1 MIIAFAFVEGF
12 QQSISAK
19 VFSFS
24 GNIRVQQEDSGANT
38 EELPADNTDSIRR
51 IFSAQP
57 NIRYADAIALKSA
70 MLKTTESI
78 EGVLLKGIE
87 ESFSKERLQPFLTK
101 GSWINF
107 HKNNGEQQIL
117 ISEYTAKQL
126 KADIGSKLLVYFVDD
141 EGTQPRVRAVYVCGL
156 FKTSIEEYDKQMAVV
171 DIDLIRK
178 LNGWKP
184 GQIGGYEITIN
195 DYRKDRAIS
204 NQLLDQLPIQ
214 WFSTP
219 IRDVYPNIFDWLQ
232 LQNTNKYVIMIIM
245 CAVAII
251 NLVSCL
257 IILVLERRKMIGI
270 LKATGAD
277 NWQLQGI
284 FWNQALVITFTGML
298 LGTLLALTFCW
309 LQYKTGFITL
319 QESAYYISK
328 APVKII
334 WWQVVL
340 VNVITFL
347 ISFLILLIPSLL
359 VRKIS
364 PVQTLRFE

>member
-12 QQSISAK
+12 QQTISAK

-24 GNIRVQQEDSGANT
+24 GNIRVQQEQAGANM
-38 EELPADNTDSIRR
+38 EELPADNTDSISR
-51 IFSAQP
+51 ILNSQP
-57 NIRYADAIALKSA
+57 GVKYADAVAVKSA

-87 ESFSKERLQPFLTK
+87 KSFSKQRLQPFLTN
-101 GSWINF
+101 GRWIAFN
-107 HKNNGEQQIL
+107 HSSGQQQIL

-126 KADIGSKLLVYFVDD
+126 KADVGSKLLVYFVDD
-141 EGTQPRVRAVYVCGL
+141 EGVQPRVRPVFVCGL
-156 FKTSIEEYDKQMAVV
+156 FKTSIEEYDKHMAVV

-184 GQIGGYEITIN
+184 GQIGGYEITIDN
-195 DYRKDRAIS
+195 YQKDQVVS
-204 NQLLDQLPIQ
+204 NQLLDQLPVQ
-214 WFSTP
+214 WFCTP
-219 IRDVYPNIFDWLQ
+219 IREVYPNIFDWLE
-232 LQNTNKYVIMIIM
+232 LQNTNKFVIMVIM
-245 CAVAII
+245 CVVAII
-251 NLVSCL
+251 NLISCL

-277 NWQLQGI
+277 NWQMQSI
-284 FWNQALVITFTGML
+284 FWNQALVITLAGML
-298 LGTLLALTFCW
+298 LGTLLGLGLCW
-309 LQYKTGFITL
+309 LQHTTGFIRL
-319 QESAYYISK
+319 DESAYYVAA
-328 APVKII
+328 APVKVI

-340 VNVITFL
+340 VNVATFI
-347 ISFLILLIPSLL
+347 ISFLVLLIPSLL